1 MSETFTVGPV
11 VGERWAGSGPTV
23 VLLHAGVAD
32 RRSWHPIAPSL
43 AERYDVL
50 AYDRRGYGQTPPP
63 ADGDPRPLQDLLA
76 VLDAHADG
84 AVWLVGNSM
93 GGALALDAAAAAPE
107 RVHGVVGIGSA
118 VSGDWP
124 WQELASDEGTQRL
137 EPLIGAATDLDE
149 KLRLLTWLWLDGPMA
164 QEGRV
169 SGAARD
175 LFHDMCRTMLVN
187 AVPDEWDDNGVDGW
201 AALPRLDLPATFL
214 VGELDLAEQR
224 DLTTRLAARLPGA
237 REAVLPG
244 TAHVP
249 SLDAPEAVL
258 AAVQEALAR

>member
-1 MSETFTVGPV
+1 MSQTFTSGRV
-11 VGERWAGSGPTV
+11 VGERWAGPGPTV
-23 VLLHAGVAD
+23 VLLHAGVTD
-32 RRSWHPIAPSL
+32 RRSWYSIAPSL
-43 AERYDVL
+43 ARRYDVV

-63 ADGDPRPLQDLLA
+63 DDDDPRPLQDLLA

-107 RVHGVVGIGSA
+107 RVRGVVGIGSA
-118 VSGDWP
+118 VSGEWP
-124 WQELASDEGTQRL
+124 WQELATDEGTQRL
-137 EPLIGAATDLDE
+137 EPLIGAAADLEE

-169 SGAARD
+169 GGEARD

-201 AALPRLDLPATFL
+201 AALPRLDVSATFL

-224 DLTTRLAARLPGA
+224 DLTSRLAARVPGA
-237 REAVLPG
+237 RQAVLPD

-249 SLDAPEAVL
+249 SLDAPDVVL
-258 AAVQEALAR
+258 AALEEALAR